1 VLSALPGR
9 RQLSDEQLQQNGRG
23 SGCLCLWLVNR
34 PAGFPDF
41 ADLRE
46 DRVVVYG
53 RASDSIQE
61 YSYRIKATNAGSYVV
76 PGAFGM
82 SMYDPQ
88 VRARGVAGRI
98 SVERKE

>member
-1 VLSALPGR
+1 
-9 RQLSDEQLQQNGRG
+9 
-23 SGCLCLWLVNR
+23 
-34 PAGFPDF
+34 
-41 ADLRE
+41 
-46 DRVVVYG
+46 VVYD